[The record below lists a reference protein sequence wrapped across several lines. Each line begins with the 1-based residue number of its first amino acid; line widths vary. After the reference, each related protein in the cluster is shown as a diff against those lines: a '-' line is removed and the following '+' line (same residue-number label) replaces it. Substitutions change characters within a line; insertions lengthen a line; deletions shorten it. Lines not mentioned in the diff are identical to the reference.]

1 MTKLNSKS
9 DRRDFIKKA
18 TLLTGGLSVAGSSA
32 LPFSNDP
39 VIKGNPL
46 PRWKG
51 FNLLD
56 FFSPDPGNDRNGT
69 TEEDLRWME
78 DWGFDFVR
86 IPMAYPSY
94 LDFDRTRDITPEEVY
109 QINEEAV
116 ERVDH
121 LVYLA
126 HQHNMHVSL
135 NLHRA
140 PGYCINAGFHEPYNL
155 WNDKA
160 AREAFYWH
168 WHMWAERYKNIS
180 RDKISFDLLNEP
192 AMIEDM
198 NDQHSSKTIVP
209 GDVYAKLVEE
219 AADRIWEANP
229 EHLVIADGN
238 QVGTKVIPEITHLP
252 VAQSCRG
259 YYPGII
265 SHYKAP
271 WAMKDID
278 NLPPLKYP
286 GQVGDEYL
294 SREMLE
300 TFYEPWIKLA
310 QSGTGVHCGECG
322 CYNKTPHDIFL
333 AWFGD
338 VVDILSSNDIGFA
351 LWNFRGS
358 FGILDSGRE
367 DVDYEEWHGHKLD
380 RKLLDLIRN

>member
-1 MTKLNSKS
+1 MKTNSKS

-18 TLLTGGLSVAGSSA
+18 ALLTGAVSVAGSSVLACSNGIKKMPNA
-32 LPFSNDP
+32 LP
-39 VIKGNPL
+39 K
-46 PRWKG
+46 WKG

-56 FFSPDPGNDRNGT
+56 FFSPNPDRSRGGT
-69 TEEDLRWME
+69 TEEDFKWMT

-94 LDFDRTRDITPEEVY
+94 LDIDRSRDIKPDEVY
-109 QINEEAV
+109 RINEEAV
-116 ERVDH
+116 ERVDQ
-121 LVYLA
+121 LVYMA
-126 HQHNMHVSL
+126 HKYKMHVSL

-155 WNDKA
+155 WKDKEA
-160 AREAFYWH
+160 QEAFYWH
-168 WHMWAERYKNIS
+168 WKMWAKRYKNIS
-180 RDKISFDLLNEP
+180 RERISFDLLNEP

-198 NDQHSSKTIVP
+198 NNQHSSKTIIP
-209 GDVYAKLVEE
+209 GEIYAKVAEE
-219 AADRIWEANP
+219 AANAIWDQNRD
-229 EHLVIADGN
+229 HLVIADGN

-252 VAQSCRG
+252 IAQSCRG

-271 WAMKDID
+271 WAMKDIE

-300 TFYEPWIKLA
+300 TFYEPWIKLV

-322 CYNKTPHDIFL
+322 CFNKTPHDIFM

-338 VVDILSSNDIGFA
+338 VVDILTSNDIGFA

-380 RKLLDLIRN
+380 RKLLDLIMKA

>member
-1 MTKLNSKS
+1 MNSSS

-18 TLLTGGLSVAGSSA
+18 ALLTGAMGMAGSSA
-32 LPFSNDP
+32 FSVPKNPD
-39 VIKGNPL
+39 KGNPL

-56 FFSPDPGNDRNGT
+56 FFSPNPGNSSRGS
-69 TEEDLRWME
+69 TEEDFKWMT

-94 LDFDRTRDITPEEVY
+94 LNIDRSRDITAEEVY
-109 QINEEAV
+109 SISEKAV
-116 ERVDH
+116 EKVDR

-126 HQHNMHVSL
+126 HTYKLHVSL

-155 WNDKA
+155 WKDREA
-160 AREAFYWH
+160 QEAFYWH
-168 WHMWAERYKNIS
+168 WNMWAERYKNIS
-180 RDKISFDLLNEP
+180 RELISFDLLNEP

-198 NDQHSSKTIVP
+198 NNQHSSKTYVP
-209 GDVYAKLVEE
+209 GKIYAKVIEE
-219 AADRIWEANP
+219 AATAIWKQNP
-229 EHLVIADGN
+229 DHLVIADGN
-238 QVGTKVIPEITHLP
+238 QVGTKIIPEITHLP
-252 VAQSCRG
+252 IGQSCRG

-278 NLPPLKYP
+278 HLPPLKYP

-300 TFYEPWIKLA
+300 EFYEPWIKLV

-322 CYNKTPHDIFL
+322 SYNKTPHDIFL

-338 VVDILSSNDIGFA
+338 VVDILSSNGIGFA
-351 LWNFRGS
+351 LWNFRGD

-367 DVDYEEWHGHKLD
+367 DVDYEEWHAHKLD
-380 RKLLDLIRN
+380 RKLLDLIRKA